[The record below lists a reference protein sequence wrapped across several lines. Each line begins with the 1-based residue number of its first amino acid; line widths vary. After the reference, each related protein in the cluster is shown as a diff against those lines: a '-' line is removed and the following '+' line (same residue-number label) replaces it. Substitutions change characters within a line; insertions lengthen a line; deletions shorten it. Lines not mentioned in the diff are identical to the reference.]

1 MSTRRTFLPILAAAA
16 TPLPASAATRRVI
29 DTHTHFYD
37 PARSQG
43 VPWPPKTDPLLY
55 RRVLPNEFQ
64 QLTKGHGVVGTVV
77 VEASPWFEDNQWI
90 LDLALEYPILC
101 GLIGHLEP
109 GAQGFAGKLGMLTK
123 NRLFRGIRLNGD
135 AIAKGLA
142 DTTFV
147 SDIQRLADKGLV
159 LDAIGGPEMF
169 ASLVGL
175 LDRVPKLK
183 ICINHLPFDPIQDP
197 AAQAGA
203 RSAMAELGRRPH
215 VYAKVSGVLRKRN
228 DSVPNRADA
237 YRPQLD
243 ELWKTFGSKRLIY
256 GSNWPVSNRLADYAT
271 VIGVVREYFE
281 GKGSSAAQNYFYRN
295 SQDCYQWIKR
305 R

>member
-1 MSTRRTFLPILAAAA
+1 MLTRRNFLPLLAVAA
-16 TPLPASAATRRVI
+16 PLPADGATRRVI

-55 RRVLPNEFQ
+55 RTVLPDEFQ
-64 QLTKGHGVVGTVV
+64 QLTKAHGVIGTVV

-109 GAQGFAGKLGMLTK
+109 GAQGFSDKLGSLTK
-123 NRLFRGIRLNGD
+123 NRLFRGIRLSGN
-135 AIAKGLA
+135 AIAKGLGETA
-142 DTTFV
+142 FV
-147 SDIQRLADKGLV
+147 KDMQQLAGKGLV

-169 ASLVGL
+169 STLVAL
-175 LDRVPKLK
+175 LDRVPRLK
-183 ICINHLPFDPIQDP
+183 ICINHLPFDPLADP
-197 AAQAGA
+197 AAQAKA
-203 RSAMAELGRRPH
+203 AAALAELGRRQS
-215 VYAKVSGVLRKRN
+215 VYAKVSGVLKMVN
-228 DSVPNRADA
+228 DSVPNRVEA

-243 ELWKTFGSKRLIY
+243 ELWKTFGTKRLVY
-256 GSNWPVSNRLADYAT
+256 GSNWPVSNHLANYAT
-271 VIGVVREYFE
+271 VFGVVREYFE

-295 SQDCYQWIKR
+295 SQDCYQWIR
-305 R
+305 RR

>member
-1 MSTRRTFLPILAAAA
+1 MLTRRNFLPILAAA
-16 TPLPASAATRRVI
+16 TQPAYSATRRVI

-55 RRVLPNEFQ
+55 RTVLPGEFE
-64 QLTKGHGVVGTVV
+64 QLTKGHGVIGTVV

-90 LDLALEYPILC
+90 LDLALEHPILC

-109 GAQGFAGKLGMLTK
+109 GSPGFAGKLGQLTQ
-123 NRLFRGIRLNGD
+123 NRLFRGIRLNEN
-135 AIAKGLA
+135 AIAQGLGEA
-142 DTTFV
+142 TFV
-147 SDIQRLADKGLV
+147 NDIQRLAARGLV
-159 LDAIGGPEMF
+159 LDAIGSPTMF
-169 ASLVGL
+169 ALLVRL
-175 LDRVPKLK
+175 LEKVPKLK
-183 ICINHLPFDPIQDP
+183 ICINHLPFDSLADP
-197 AAQAGA
+197 REQAGA
-203 RSAMAELGRRPH
+203 ASAMAELGRRQH
-215 VYAKVSGVLRKRN
+215 VYAKVSGVLRKVN
-228 DSVPNRADA
+228 DAVPTRADA

-243 ELWKTFGSKRLIY
+243 ELWRTFGPKRLVY
-256 GSNWPVSNRLADYAT
+256 GSNWPVSNRLGSYAA
-271 VIGVVREYFE
+271 VIGVVSEYFE

>member
-1 MSTRRTFLPILAAAA
+1 MLTRRNFLPLLAVAS
-16 TPLPASAATRRVI
+16 PLPADGATRRVI

-37 PARSQG
+37 PSRSQG

-55 RRVLPNEFQ
+55 RTVLPDEFQ
-64 QLTKGHGVVGTVV
+64 QLTKAHGVIGTVV

-109 GAQGFAGKLGMLTK
+109 GAQGFSDKLGSLTK
-123 NRLFRGIRLNGD
+123 NRLFRGIRLSGN
-135 AIAKGLA
+135 AIAKGLGETA
-142 DTTFV
+142 FV
-147 SDIQRLADKGLV
+147 KDMQQLAGKGLV

-169 ASLVGL
+169 STLVAL
-175 LDRVPKLK
+175 LDRVPRLK
-183 ICINHLPFDPIQDP
+183 ICINHMPFDPLADP
-197 AAQAGA
+197 AAQAKA
-203 RSAMAELGRRPH
+203 AAALAELGRRQS
-215 VYAKVSGVLRKRN
+215 VYAKVSGVLRKVN
-228 DSVPNRADA
+228 DSIPNRAEA

-243 ELWKTFGSKRLIY
+243 ELWRTFGTKRLVY
-256 GSNWPVSNRLADYAT
+256 GSNWPVSNHLANYAT
-271 VIGVVREYFE
+271 VFGVVREYFE